1 MCSEKSPAP
10 LFQRAEAITVEHLS
24 KCYQIYE
31 HPQDRLK
38 QALWRGRR
46 QFFREFWALRDLSF
60 TLQRGETVGIIGRN
74 GSGKSTL
81 LQMICGTLTPTAGTI
96 QVNGRV
102 AALLE
107 LGAGFNPEFS
117 GRENVRM
124 NAALLGLTPSE
135 IDARL
140 PAMLAFADIGEF
152 VDQPVKTY
160 SSGMFVRLAFAVIAH
175 VDADILIIDEAL
187 AVGDGFFTQKCMR
200 FLRAFREKGTL
211 LFVSHDT
218 SAVLN
223 LCERALWL
231 ERGTVRQAGAAK
243 TVCEAYLADISA
255 QQRRELGMTTIA
267 PASVAPTVTAP
278 QVLDFAQPAGDQ
290 RLAYLNHSRF
300 RNDIEVFD
308 FQPNAAAH
316 GAGGARLVT
325 AALTDEHGAPLAW
338 AVGGNRVQL
347 VIVVEA
353 LLALERV
360 IVGFFVKDRLG
371 QLLFGDNTFL
381 TRAEHPLAVSAGE
394 QFEARFLF
402 ALPILPPGEYSID
415 IGVAEGEQSA
425 HIHQHWAHDAL
436 LFRAHTSSV
445 TTGLVGIPMLHIAL
459 ERIN

>member
-1 MCSEKSPAP
+1 MCSE
-10 LFQRAEAITVEHLS
+10 LAINVAHLS

-31 HPQDRLK
+31 RPQDRLK

-46 QFFREFWALRDLSF
+46 QFFREFWALRDVSF
-60 TLQRGETVGIIGRN
+60 TVQRGETIGIIGRN

-96 QVNGRV
+96 QINGRV

-107 LGAGFNPEFS
+107 LGAGFNPEFT

-124 NAALLGLTPSE
+124 NAALLGLAEAE
-135 IDARL
+135 IELRL
-140 PAMLAFADIGEF
+140 SSILAFADIGEF
-152 VDQPVKTY
+152 IDQPVKTY

-175 VDADILIIDEAL
+175 VDADVLIIDEAL

-200 FLRAFREKGTL
+200 FLRAFRENGTL

-223 LCERALWL
+223 LCDRALWL
-231 ERGTVRQAGAAK
+231 ERGMLRQEGTAK
-243 TVCEAYLADISA
+243 VVCEAYLADISD
-255 QQRRELGMTTIA
+255 QQRRELGVNTVA
-267 PASVAPTVTAP
+267 PPAPTPSVAPRPILPPV
-278 QVLDFAQPAGDQ
+278 DQ
-290 RLAYLNHSRF
+290 RLSYLNHSRF
-300 RNDIEVFD
+300 RNDIELFD
-308 FQPNAAAH
+308 FQADAAAH
-316 GAGGARLVT
+316 GAGGARVIT
-325 AALTDEHGAPLAW
+325 AALTDEHGATLTW
-338 AVGGNRVQL
+338 AVGGNQVQL

-353 LLALERV
+353 LIAMERV

-381 TRAEHPLAVSAGE
+381 TRADNPLAVNAGDC
-394 QFEARFLF
+394 FEAKFLF
-402 ALPILPPGEYSID
+402 MLPILPPGEYSID
-415 IGVAEGEQSA
+415 IGVAEGVQAA
-425 HIHQHWAHDAL
+425 HIHHHWAHDAL

-459 ERIN
+459 ERLS